1 MYKLYMSIFSLFSTP
16 YRRSAADFEQV
27 LSTLTRLRLQ
37 ETVTAMGV
45 KSVFLVEVVA

>member
-1 MYKLYMSIFSLFSTP
+1 MRAPATV
-16 YRRSAADFEQV
+16 RRLSA
-27 LSTLTRLRLQ
+27 LTRLRLQ